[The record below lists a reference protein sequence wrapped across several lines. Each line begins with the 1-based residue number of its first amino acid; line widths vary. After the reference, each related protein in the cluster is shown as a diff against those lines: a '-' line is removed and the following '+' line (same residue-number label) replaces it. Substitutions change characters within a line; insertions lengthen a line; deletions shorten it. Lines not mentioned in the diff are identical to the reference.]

1 MDNLTHT
8 LVGLAAAKAGLE
20 RLSPRAT
27 AVCIIAANAPDTDLV
42 GLLGGRWFYLHNH
55 RGITHSLVGVLTFAL
70 LIPLAFYLHDRL
82 MAQRQGREPRVR
94 FKGLLLASILLSFS
108 HPLLDWTNNYGV
120 RPFLPWSGRWFYGDL
135 VFIVDPWIWLSIGGA
150 CFLLTTKNRRRMI
163 VWAIIAAGLSLLV
176 LSARLESAGLE
187 YPNLFR
193 AVWFSALACLAL
205 AHWRNVA
212 GLFGSRL
219 AIAAL
224 SFVVLYWGALS
235 FLHRN
240 ALARAEGAANHLAS
254 SRQESVNRF
263 AAMPLL
269 ASPLRWRCLAETD
282 RATYL
287 FDLTLGAQDYEGLE
301 RRAVRYEKPVKE
313 DAALVAT
320 AARDERARVLL
331 NFARFPVARIEGD
344 CVSQAIVQFADLR
357 YTEPGRGARG
367 SGGFAALD
375 VPVNCGLEAG
385 KQDSDE

>member
-27 AVCIIAANAPDTDLV
+27 AVCIMAANAPDTDIL

-55 RGITHSLVGVLTFAL
+55 RGITHSLAGVFTFAL
-70 LIPLAFYLHDRL
+70 LIPLAFYLYDRL
-82 MAQRQGREPRVR
+82 MARRRGREPRVR
-94 FKGLLLASILLSFS
+94 FKGLLLASVLLCLS

-150 CFLLTTKNRRRMI
+150 CFLLTAKNRRRTI
-163 VWAIIAAGLSLLV
+163 VWAVIAAGLSLLV
-176 LSARLESAGLE
+176 LSARLETAGLE
-187 YPNLFR
+187 HPNLFR
-193 AVWFSALACLAL
+193 AVWFGALACLGL
-205 AHWRNVA
+205 AHWRNVSA
-212 GLFGSRL
+212 RFGSRL
-219 AIAAL
+219 AVAAL

-235 FLHRN
+235 FLHRS
-240 ALARAEGAANHLAS
+240 ALVRAESAANHLAS
-254 SRQESVNRF
+254 SRRESVGRV

-287 FDLTLGAQDYEGLE
+287 FDLTLGAQDYEALE
-301 RRAVRYEKPVKE
+301 SRAVRYEKPAGE
-313 DAALVAT
+313 EAALVT
-320 AARDERARVLL
+320 RAAQDERARILL
-331 NFARFPVARIEGD
+331 NFARFPVTRIEGD

-367 SGGFAALD
+367 SGGFAAVD
-375 VPVNCGLEAG
+375 IPVNCGLEAG
-385 KQDSDE
+385 KQDSNE